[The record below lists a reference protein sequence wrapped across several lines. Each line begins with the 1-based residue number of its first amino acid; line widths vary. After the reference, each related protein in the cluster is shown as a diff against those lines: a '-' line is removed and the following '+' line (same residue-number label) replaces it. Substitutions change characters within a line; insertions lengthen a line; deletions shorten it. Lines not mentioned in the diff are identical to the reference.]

1 MSNTNEFVFDMI
13 SLEINGNG
21 NVDFYAKF
29 LNIDN
34 KETAQNLGHTY
45 RKILCACFDLAI
57 IKNYI
62 DKSFYRVSYHDGYLE
77 SLDPRKQKKIFR
89 FSKKYFKRL

>member
-1 MSNTNEFVFDMI
+1 MLNQSAMI

-45 RKILCACFDLAI
+45 KKILCACFDLAI